1 MTMKLWIKIF
11 LSTLIL
17 SVATLSASIYFM
29 INNTHLENVKREEER
44 SLSELDAIELSILNS
59 LDITTTSKETI
70 KTVLSRFDDYYSQKD
85 IHLILYQGQER
96 IYNGLGTI
104 DEADYKDLLTADE
117 NNKMA
122 HIIENDSKH
131 YILISTMISPDNN
144 SILIYARNISYIYI
158 SRTQNIHLALT
169 LTIIV
174 TIILGLFSYLYS
186 KWITSPLRILQKGA
200 IKISQGDYS
209 ERIPKTKDEFNDLGI
224 AFNNMAVAVE
234 TRTLELEDRA
244 NEKQTF
250 IDDLAHEMNT
260 PLTSIQGYSEF
271 LLNVNTTNEQR
282 LIAANSIH
290 MEAKRMKEIYNK
302 LMTLTLAREKQI
314 DLSMVNLE
322 ELFNDLKDTFY
333 HQLVEKK
340 ITFLSN
346 IQIEN
351 ITMDKTL
358 IYILLS
364 NLIKNSIQALPNRG
378 TIQLSGYE
386 ENHKPV
392 IEIWDNGHG
401 IPADKIN
408 MVTMPF
414 YRVDKSRSRK
424 TGGAGLG
431 LSICKNIAQL
441 HGIELIIDS
450 KEEIG
455 TVIKINF

>member
-1 MTMKLWIKIF
+1 MTMKLWLKIF

-85 IHLILYQGQER
+85 IRLILYQEQER

-122 HIIENDSKH
+122 HIIESDSKH

-158 SRTQNIHLALT
+158 SRNQNIHLALT

-224 AFNNMAVAVE
+224 AFNNMAVAIE
-234 TRTLELEDRA
+234 NRTLELEERA

-455 TVIKINF
+455 TVIKIIF

>member
-1 MTMKLWIKIF
+1 MKLWIKIF